1 VSHVTHT
8 PGPPSRWD
16 LIAFLASLTTGVVL
30 ILGAHVP
37 AQDVAMTATS
47 VIGAFSL
54 WRSSRGGSR
63 D

>member
-1 VSHVTHT
+1 MSHVTHN
-8 PGPPSRWD
+8 PGPPSRRD

-54 WRSSRGGSR
+54 WRSGGSR